1 MLMESKELLE
11 SIEEH
16 GIILAKT
23 TEDFESV
30 PKGTKLW
37 FGIKI
42 NEGEISS
49 YDNDTKDRNKEFGYN
64 FDYEW
69 LWEYYPGKFIV
80 GESVEEK
87 PKDKFKV
94 GDMVRLVKN
103 EDMTAKIGATAKVI
117 GYDNGYGYRY
127 LKVKWIRNE
136 LSGTQDNGGY
146 NEEDFELV
154 KDLIVHCPTQE
165 LYDKVQK
172 KMLET
177 TEWVNGDKKYINY
190 WEIYGEETCLCI
202 RKNDYKMGYSRKEF
216 SRNIFPPTPI
226 ISAEEYL
233 GTPNP
238 VLIGKDLVFVGKD
251 LAIEEERI
259 RREEVK
265 KRQKAVEDYFNT
277 QLNKLKNKTMLQ
289 KLTNTLKKVLPSDI
303 QKQYRAGL
311 RDGDLALTGKG
322 NFELLELLA
331 DKFSKELTDRA
342 IEIIKEE
349 EK

>member
-1 MLMESKELLE
+1 MELEELTEYIKEY
-11 SIEEH
+11 
-16 GIILAKT
+16 GITLAKT
-23 TEDFESV
+23 TEDFAEI

-37 FGIKI
+37 FGLYGI
-42 NEGEISS
+42 GISS
-49 YDNDTKDRNKEFGYN
+49 YDDDTKDKNKEFGYN
-64 FDYEW
+64 FNHQWIWANYK
-69 LWEYYPGKFIV
+69 GKFIV
-80 GESVEEK
+80 EK
-87 PKDKFKV
+87 SRNKFKV

-146 NEEDFELV
+146 NEGDFELV

-177 TEWVNGDKKYINY
+177 TKWANGDKKYLNY
-190 WEIYGEETCLCI
+190 WEMHGEETCLCI
-202 RKNDYKMGYSRKEF
+202 MKENGYKMSYDGKGFYERF
-216 SRNIFPPTPI
+216 YPNIPI
-226 ISAEEYL
+226 ISAEDYL
-233 GTPNP
+233 GEELEGFGHPLYMHFP
-238 VLIGKDLVFVGKD
+238 VEAL
-251 LAIEEERI
+251 ER
-259 RREEVK
+259 
-265 KRQKAVEDYFNT
+265 DFNT
-277 QLNKLKNKTMLQ
+277 QVNKLKNKTMLQ

>member
-1 MLMESKELLE
+1 MESKELLE

-177 TEWVNGDKKYINY
+177 TKWANGDKKYLNY
-190 WEIYGEETCLCI
+190 WEMHGEETCLCI
-202 RKNDYKMGYSRKEF
+202 MKENGYKMSYDGKGFYERF
-216 SRNIFPPTPI
+216 YPNIPI

-233 GTPNP
+233 GEELEGFGHPLYMHFP
-238 VLIGKDLVFVGKD
+238 VEAL
-251 LAIEEERI
+251 ER
-259 RREEVK
+259 
-265 KRQKAVEDYFNT
+265 DFNT
-277 QLNKLKNKTMLQ
+277 QVNKLKNKTMLQ

-331 DKFSKELTDRA
+331 DKFTKELTDRA